1 MQLCSQRNTRGP
13 VQGCTDLW
21 ISSCRVPRR
30 AHEPFPNPMPMLL
43 SYHFRPLGRLMF
55 RFPLVQWRPQVRNVC
70 CGKACYR
77 DGLAVTGRGELSVL
91 KTCLLVFQR
100 VLFIRL
106 RERDG
111 FKISL
116 IALWAAL
123 VNRIQLLRPGRSSPN
138 FSFWI
143 KWTSLA
149 FHCFTA

>member
-1 MQLCSQRNTRGP
+1 MDVQVSVGAVEPPSQE
-13 VQGCTDLW
+13 CLLW
-21 ISSCRVPRR
+21 EGV
-30 AHEPFPNPMPMLL
+30 
-43 SYHFRPLGRLMF
+43 LGRE
-55 RFPLVQWRPQVRNVC
+55 
-70 CGKACYR
+70 
-77 DGLAVTGRGELSVL
+77 GLAVTGRGELSVL
-91 KTCLLVFQR
+91 GTLLLVFQR

-138 FSFWI
+138 FSFWV
-143 KWTSLA
+143 KWTSIA